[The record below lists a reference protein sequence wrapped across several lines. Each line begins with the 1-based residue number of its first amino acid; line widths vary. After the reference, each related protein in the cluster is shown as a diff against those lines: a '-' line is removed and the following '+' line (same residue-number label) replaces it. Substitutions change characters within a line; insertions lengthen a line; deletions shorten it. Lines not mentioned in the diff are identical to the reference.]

1 MKEITVAVIGSGST
15 YCPELVDGFIKA
27 QSSLKLKKISFMDID
42 ERKRTIVGNLCL
54 RMLKKAGIECET
66 LLTDNLDE
74 ALQGADFVVTQIRVG
89 MLHARYLDETIPL
102 KYDLI
107 GQETTG
113 IGGFFMH
120 ARGGLQTEYMGKEWF
135 ENVGAC
141 IDEAKKKG
149 MHAWAYDENGW
160 PSGFG
165 GGKVNGKGEKFQ
177 QKYLRIKTF
186 TPD

>member
-1 MKEITVAVIGSGST
+1 M
-15 YCPELVDGFIKA
+15 DFKA
-27 QSSLKLKKISFMDID
+27 
-42 ERKRTIVGNLCL
+42 VGNEYRPVPFWSWNEKLSVPESIRQVDL
-54 RMLKKAGIECET
+54 M
-66 LLTDNLDE
+66 
-74 ALQGADFVVTQIRVG
+74 AD
-89 MLHARYLDETIPL
+89 A
-102 KYDLI
+102 
-107 GQETTG
+107 G

-165 GGKVNGKGEKFQ
+165 GGK
-177 QKYLRIKTF
+177 KYEYIPALNA
-186 TPD
+186 TPEHIEMMANLVAAYR